1 MRPSPGAEDDGG
13 NGDSIAEACCD
24 DEEEEK
30 IRARD
35 QRGFP
40 WGQTVSNNV
49 SILTQ
54 NHDIY
59 LVVK

>member
-24 DEEEEK
+24 DKEGEK

-35 QRGFP
+35 QREFP
-40 WGQTVSNNV
+40 WG
-49 SILTQ
+49 
-54 NHDIY
+54 
-59 LVVK
+59 